1 VNRKDEKKVE
11 GKGTWCNKRDMLES
25 TTTMDYW
32 ISSRLK
38 LMSRRYIF
46 E

>member
-1 VNRKDEKKVE
+1 VKRKEEKKVE
-11 GKGTWCNKRDMLES
+11 GKGTWCNNTDMLES
-25 TTTMDYW
+25 STTMDYW

-38 LMSRRYIF
+38 LMSRRNIF